1 MILFGILKIFMWL
14 LLYYVET
21 AGGLVYLIYYD
32 EWVQSLVS

>member
-21 AGGLVYLIYYD
+21 AGGLA
-32 EWVQSLVS
+32 EFGKKWKP